1 MRKKSSHHLE
11 LPNIS
16 PVRGRVRNKNE
27 SEVVITA
34 ETVAE
39 GLAVFK
45 SLRSHTKNKKLSV
58 GS

>member
-1 MRKKSSHHLE
+1 ME